1 MWPSRIVL
9 SWSSS
14 NLAAQTQL
22 VLSNRTIL
30 ISRKIFSKIKSSN
43 IIIPLN
49 WVWPHPMDF
58 WPNFKWLPSN
68 LWSSVRR
75 SKSTLV
81 VASKCSS
88 ISKISVLITR
98 QFFVKISSRLVSV
111 NLDRTVV
118 MLMVI
123 MNWCIKS
130 AVAPTK
136 IIKLKCVNSGMK
148 LLLGSAPTV
157 TSASLYM
164 MKGQVLWSKEKLWAS
179 RKSLRK
185 KIFLTLAH

>member
-1 MWPSRIVL
+1 MWPSRRVL

-49 WVWPHPMDF
+49 WVWPRPMDF
-58 WPNFKWLPSN
+58 WPNFKWLLSN

-75 SKSTLV
+75 SNSTLV

-98 QFFVKISSRLVSV
+98 QFYVKISSRLVSV

-157 TSASLYM
+157 TSASSYM
-164 MKGQVLWSKEKLWAS
+164 MKGQVLWSKEKL
-179 RKSLRK
+179 
-185 KIFLTLAH
+185 